1 MKNEA
6 RNLMGRGRKESSL
19 WGPKEKKWKEEDL
32 SKWELALGRKKERVL
47 NRARETGCGETRT
60 DIAE

>member
-1 MKNEA
+1 
-6 RNLMGRGRKESSL
+6 MGRGRKESSL